1 MQRRFKMSIRPI
13 HNEMDYDTALDRV
26 DELMDLDLELG
37 TPLSDELEVWV
48 MLIEK
53 YEEKAWAISEPDPIE
68 AIKYR
73 MKQMNLKQKDL
84 VQYIGNKSKVSEVL
98 NRKVGLSLSM
108 IYNLAK
114 GLHLPLEVLV
124 QPSETMNLN

>member
-1 MQRRFKMSIRPI
+1 MNIKPI
-13 HNEMDYDTALDRV
+13 KTEEDYNQALDRV
-26 DELMDLDLELG
+26 EVLMELDPELN
-37 TPLSDELEVWV
+37 TQESDELEILV

-53 YEEKAWAISEPDPIE
+53 YEEKHWAIAEPDPIE
-68 AIKYR
+68 AIKIR
-73 MKQMNLKQKDL
+73 MEEMQLKQKDL
-84 VQYIGNKSKVSEVL
+84 IPYIGNKSKVSEVL

-124 QPSETMNLN
+124 QPPHKMA